1 MKNKNPLFNIKS
13 SKFFILTLLLILTA
27 NNSFSQ
33 WKTAETNNIKD
44 DIIIL
49 YEVIY
54 DKELSVE
61 EKNSVGFLSEIMIAF
76 NKDNLVECRLGNKLK
91 EINNFTLVDYNTL
104 KVYSCMTKGTSRKAI
119 ESDFKDP
126 NVTVDSAKNVE
137 PKLFF
142 DYQCEKGVVIINRQ
156 SKDIYYTKKIGL
168 KYCKQYK
175 VDGFLMEYPGY
186 SKTLGYYTVK
196 AKKIVYDDLPNS
208 FYSLAGYN
216 IQTLAEYKKNIQLV
230 RNMRIKK
237 HGKFIEKQTNPF
249 EKISKRNGNTM
260 EDMLQDMI
268 KIKPTELDR
277 QLPYHYSP
285 YP

>member
-13 SKFFILTLLLILTA
+13 FKSFILTLLLILTA
-27 NNSFSQ
+27 NNCFSQ
-33 WKTAETNNIKD
+33 WKTVEADNIKD
-44 DIIIL
+44 DIIIS
-49 YEVIY
+49 YEIVY
-54 DKELSVE
+54 DKVLSAE
-61 EKNSVGFLSEIMIAF
+61 EKNSPGYLSEIMIAF

-91 EINNFTLVDYNTL
+91 KINNFTLVDYNAL
-104 KVYSCMTKGTSRKAI
+104 KVYSCITTGTSRKAI
-119 ESDFKDP
+119 ESEFKDP
-126 NVTVDSAKNVE
+126 NVTVDSVKNVE

-156 SKDIYYTKKIGL
+156 PKDIYYTKKIGL

-196 AKKIVYDDLPNS
+196 AKKIVYDNLPNS

-216 IQTLAEYKKNIQLV
+216 IQTLAEYKKNNQLV
-230 RNMRIKK
+230 SNMRIKG

-249 EKISKRNGNTM
+249 EEISRRNRNTM
-260 EDMLQDMI
+260 EDMLR
-268 KIKPTELDR
+268 IKPSELDKE
-277 QLPYHYSP
+277 LL
-285 YP
+285 